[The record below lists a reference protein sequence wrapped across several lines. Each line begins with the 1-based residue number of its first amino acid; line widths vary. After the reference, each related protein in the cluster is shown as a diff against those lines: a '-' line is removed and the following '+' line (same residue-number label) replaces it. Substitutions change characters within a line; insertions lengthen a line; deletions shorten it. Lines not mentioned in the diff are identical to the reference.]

1 MLRAMRVVLVHG
13 YLAPTAL
20 MRPLQRRLARLGHD
34 VSIFGYPSRR
44 GTLQTHADALHDSLA
59 RLGPAALVAHS
70 MGGLIVH
77 RLLHDHADLPIS
89 HRIFVATPHRG
100 SRVAARS
107 TRSPLWRV
115 MGPVVRSA
123 VRGVPV
129 PTHPAAI
136 GVVLGSR
143 DRTVRPEEADLPDA
157 ADRLV
162 LAAGHNQ
169 LLLKPQLAASIDRF
183 LAHAR
188 FEATGSLRDVLRA

>member
-1 MLRAMRVVLVHG
+1 MLRRMRVVLIHG

-20 MRPLQRRLARLGHD
+20 MRPLQRRLTRLGHT

-44 GTLQTHADALHDSLA
+44 GTLQTHADALYDALE
-59 RLGPAALVAHS
+59 RTGPTALVAHS

-77 RLLHDHADLPIS
+77 RLLHDHADLPVS

-100 SRVAARS
+100 SRIAARS

-129 PTHPAAI
+129 PAHPAPI
-136 GVVLGSR
+136 GVVLGAR
-143 DRTVRPEEADLPDA
+143 DRTVRPEEADLADA

-162 LAAGHNQ
+162 LPAGHNQ
-169 LLLKPQLAASIDRF
+169 LLLKPQLAPSIDRF
-183 LAHAR
+183 LVHQR
-188 FEATGSLRDVLRA
+188 FDATPSVRQALRA